1 MGYGGGRPRQ
11 GETHEVTIELE
22 GEVTEAGFDAFR
34 EQLIACLK
42 ELAGLTDKGKQGEP
56 KLKVRIVRTRT
67 RKK

>member
-22 GEVTEAGFDAFR
+22 GEVSEDGFDAFR

-42 ELAGLTDKGKQGEP
+42 ELAGLKDKDGKSI
-56 KLKVRIVRTRT
+56 KLKVRIVQTRT
-67 RKK
+67 RRK